1 MMLELQGVSKRFGGN
16 QVLHKVTISL
26 DNQVPIT
33 GLIGPNG
40 SGKSTLFN
48 VIMGF
53 YQQDKGKVM
62 FNGRV
67 LDRLTPEKR
76 CRSGLSCT
84 FQDSRMLTFMTV
96 LENLTAIPT
105 PQAGESLSR
114 IFFRAGVVR
123 QQEKEIREKAQ
134 DILELLRLKPLAD
147 QPAGSLSYGQRKLL
161 EIGRVMMTDPKL
173 VLLDEPTAGINP
185 TLVQELVEIL
195 VTLAGRG
202 MRFFLVEHNMPLV
215 SQLCDQVLV
224 LDAGELIFSGTAS
237 GAQNDQ
243 RVIQAYL
250 GSEGCADT

>member
-1 MMLELQGVSKRFGGN
+1 MLELHGISKRFGGN
-16 QVLHKVTISL
+16 QVLHDVTISL
-26 DNQVPIT
+26 DDRVPIT

-53 YQQDKGKVM
+53 YQQDKGSVL
-62 FNGRV
+62 FNDRI
-67 LDRLTPEKR
+67 LDRMTPEKR

-114 IFFRAGVVR
+114 IFFTPGQVR
-123 QQEKEIREKAQ
+123 RQEQKIRDKAYG
-134 DILELLRLKPLAD
+134 ILELLRLTPLAD
-147 QPAGSLSYGQRKLL
+147 HPAGSLSYGQRKLL
-161 EIGRVMMTDPKL
+161 EIGRVMMTNPDL

-195 VTLAGRG
+195 ENLTDRG

-224 LDAGELIFSGTAS
+224 LDAGELIFNGTA
-237 GAQNDQ
+237 AEARNDQ

-250 GSEGCADT
+250 GSESCADA

>member
-1 MMLELQGVSKRFGGN
+1 MMLELQGLSKRFGGN
-16 QVLHKVTISL
+16 QVLRNVTISL
-26 DNQVPIT
+26 DGKVPIT

-53 YQQDKGKVM
+53 YRQDKGNVV
-62 FNGRV
+62 FNGQV

-105 PQAGESLSR
+105 PQSGESLTR
-114 IFFRAGVVR
+114 IFFTPGAVK
-123 QQEKEIREKAQ
+123 QQEKEIRDKAYS
-134 DILELLRLKPLAD
+134 ILELLRLTALAD

-185 TLVQELVEIL
+185 SLVQELVEIL
-195 VTLAGRG
+195 VNLAERG

-215 SQLCDQVLV
+215 SQLCDRVLV
-224 LDAGELIFSGTAS
+224 LDAGELIFNGTAPE
-237 GAQNDQ
+237 ARNDQ

-250 GSEGCADT
+250 GSEACADA